1 MKPGGI
7 EKEKYYCLREVKDIT
22 KPTLRS
28 YCSVSSLKNVLQS
41 HLLWM
46 KKSVEVASY
55 SCVISDFNTFR
66 LPSKCVVLF
75 ELSELS
81 VTVVL

>member
-1 MKPGGI
+1 
-7 EKEKYYCLREVKDIT
+7 
-22 KPTLRS
+22 
-28 YCSVSSLKNVLQS
+28 
-41 HLLWM
+41 M
-46 KKSVEVASY
+46 KKSVEVVSY

-66 LPSKCVVLF
+66 LPSKRVVLF